1 MLRPLCSVCRP
12 TRPLRSADLQVGD
25 APARRVD
32 GRRLTA
38 VGRAPEDPDSAISGH
53 LMLELEWLLK
63 AESGLQCQT
72 GAAQDEARWS
82 GFRGRL
88 RFDLQRSY
96 DKRASGQFMTS
107 PSNLD
112 TPS

>member
-1 MLRPLCSVCRP
+1 MMSMAAPRHPRTKVGNERCGR
-12 TRPLRSADLQVGD
+12 RSALAVVGQE
-25 APARRVD
+25 P
-32 GRRLTA
+32 
-38 VGRAPEDPDSAISGH
+38 AISGH

>member
-1 MLRPLCSVCRP
+1 VASCERLL
-12 TRPLRSADLQVGD
+12 SAV
-25 APARRVD
+25 PA
-32 GRRLTA
+32 GLTQ
-38 VGRAPEDPDSAISGH
+38 SAISGH

>member
-1 MLRPLCSVCRP
+1 MGLSLV
-12 TRPLRSADLQVGD
+12 L
-25 APARRVD
+25 ARACLLASDPV
-32 GRRLTA
+32 RRLLRWGAGEWPLT
-38 VGRAPEDPDSAISGH
+38 AISGH

-96 DKRASGQFMTS
+96 AKRASGQFMTS

>member
-1 MLRPLCSVCRP
+1 MDSPTISVAQF
-12 TRPLRSADLQVGD
+12 LV
-25 APARRVD
+25 
-32 GRRLTA
+32 TA
-38 VGRAPEDPDSAISGH
+38 VSLWSQQTVETGRSQGKTGRLHSAISGH

>member
-1 MLRPLCSVCRP
+1 MPKTWAIIVLMRLDF
-12 TRPLRSADLQVGD
+12 LSA
-25 APARRVD
+25 
-32 GRRLTA
+32 
-38 VGRAPEDPDSAISGH
+38 
-53 LMLELEWLLK
+53 
-63 AESGLQCQT
+63 QCQT

>member
-1 MLRPLCSVCRP
+1 MTMSSTGGGSTRSGAEAVVGTLHRPVESASGCGRSCLQ
-12 TRPLRSADLQVGD
+12 TEWPLL
-25 APARRVD
+25 
-32 GRRLTA
+32 
-38 VGRAPEDPDSAISGH
+38 AISGH

-96 DKRASGQFMTS
+96 DKRASGQLMTS

-112 TPS
+112 TPSL